1 MFALLGLLGFM
12 ALAGCAGDAA
22 APTTLAAPAN
32 GYDVAR
38 APIGPVSAEAGPG
51 VVMIRE
57 ELSRIAQRVEAEIA
71 KNYPSRVAGR
81 NGQAPTGGLNVKMV
95 FVEYD
100 KGNAF
105 ARAMLAGLGQIRI
118 KANVMLVDPA
128 TGADVATYEVSKIFA
143 FGGIYGASTRV
154 EDVEEGFARSVVEIF
169 KKS

>member
-22 APTTLAAPAN
+22 APTTLAAPTQ
-32 GYDVAR
+32 GYDVAN
-38 APIGPVSAEAGPG
+38 APIGQVTAEAVPG
-51 VVMIRE
+51 GGMIRD
-57 ELSRIAQRVEAEIA
+57 ELNRIAERVGAEIA
-71 KNYPSRVAGR
+71 RSYPSRVAGR
-81 NGQAPTGGLNVKMV
+81 NGQAPNGALNVKLV

-118 KANVMLVDPA
+118 KANVMLVDPV
-128 TGADVATYEVSKIFA
+128 TGGDVAKYEVSKIFA